1 MSAIP
6 QGFASWGTPLYPQF
20 GNGIYL
26 GNNPGSSNPTRAG
39 KPYGGADNI
48 TVNSGL
54 TIQTDA
60 NVPGA
65 YISTMSDQ
73 PENVMRLTTSFGD
86 SFIQGKTIGFALPF
100 SGTAGVT
107 ILPSTG
113 TLSATGV
120 IESQSFVSL
129 NAPNGTGGQ
138 ALMNQNYS
146 VTINNTSTI
155 TSANLAFEPINGG
168 LNGVSLRLNFYD
180 ANGVLRYVRD
190 L

>member
-65 YISTMSDQ
+65 YISTMTDQ
-73 PENVMRLTTSFGD
+73 PQNVMRLTTSFGE
-86 SFIQGKTIGFALPF
+86 SFIQGNNIAFAVPF
-100 SGTAGVT
+100 SGNAGVR
-107 ILPSTG
+107 ILPSTNQINVNNIRFVSSLQV
-113 TLSATGV
+113 LSAG
-120 IESQSFVSL
+120 
-129 NAPNGTGGQ
+129 N
-138 ALMNQNYS
+138 
-146 VTINNTSTI
+146 INMQQLVSTI
-155 TSANLAFEPINGG
+155 GGYGWANTA
-168 LNGVSLRLNFYD
+168 
-180 ANGVLRYVRD
+180 
-190 L
+190 